1 MIDYYLLIECS
12 DEYLKETLESWGT
25 IPCCTHRWTDKMGHN
40 LKAIMKVMRFAVRRG
55 KTIFNL
61 HSLISNQTV
70 TSKLLKY
77 PFDNDKKYLAYKQR
91 PQQYDTTSMIPWCTL
106 NNGSNVKSWH
116 EYSRDEVKPCSFFQ
130 PVITNNGICLVSV
143 LCNMCLT

>member
-1 MIDYYLLIECS
+1 ME
-12 DEYLKETLESWGT
+12 
-25 IPCCTHRWTDKMGHN
+25 PCCTHRWTDKMGHN

-77 PFDNDKKYLAYKQR
+77 PFDNDKKYLAYKHR

-106 NNGSNVKSWH
+106 NNGSKVKSWH

-130 PVITNNGICLVSV
+130 VHSFSNRKLSLDRDVVDQFVPLIRSTIFGPRC
-143 LCNMCLT
+143 